1 MVATTDAPGGDGK
14 RAAAISNAISG
25 LHREYY
31 GRGAGRTRT
40 VMGGEYVV
48 CFLED
53 VYTPVERTL
62 IDAGRFPAVRAT
74 RHAFQDTMRGK
85 FTGAVEEITGR
96 EVVGFLSEV
105 HVDPDLSVETFIPAA
120 DSRSRV

>member
-1 MVATTDAPGGDGK
+1 MVATNDAPGGDGK

-31 GRGAGRTRT
+31 GRGARRTRT
-40 VMGGEYVV
+40 VMGGDYVV
-48 CFLED
+48 CLLDD

-62 IDAGRFPAVRAT
+62 IDAGRFPAVRP
-74 RHAFQDTMRGK
+74 RRQAFQQTMRGK
-85 FTGAVEEITGR
+85 FTDAVEGLTGR